1 MCQND
6 CAKHKNRK
14 ILKANCENKKF
25 ETEKAWKIIQHQG
38 ELMTDFFFTEVESRY
53 LGINGEEDAFFRAGK
68 V

>member
-14 ILKANCENKKF
+14 ILKANCENQKF

-38 ELMTDFFFTEVESRY
+38 ELMTDLFHGGRTTY